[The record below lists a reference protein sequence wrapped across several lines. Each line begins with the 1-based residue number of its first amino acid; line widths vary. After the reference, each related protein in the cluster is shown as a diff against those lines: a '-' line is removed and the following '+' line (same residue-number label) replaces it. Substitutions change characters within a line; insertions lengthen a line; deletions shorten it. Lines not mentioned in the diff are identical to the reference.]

1 MLYQCLLQGLNLE
14 SPKVGAAAKACGDTC
29 SIRNINLYILHAYSR
44 IGKPSRMVILTIERM
59 ATRKSLSKE
68 IYTLIDT
75 LRGRRFIFKTCIYA
89 ISKEVHLSA
98 VSVL

>member
-1 MLYQCLLQGLNLE
+1 
-14 SPKVGAAAKACGDTC
+14 
-29 SIRNINLYILHAYSR
+29 
-44 IGKPSRMVILTIERM
+44 MVILTIERM

-89 ISKEVHLSA
+89 ISKGVHLSA